1 MKFGPKETKELNQF
15 LKTGRNRKREFVADL
30 VDDLEPGSLKDELLK
45 DFDPSQETYEEYL
58 QRKSL
63 ERPFNMAD
71 GGMLVKPSDD
81 GSRPGYAALDSS
93 TPPRKTFEKEYKK
106 FKGSDREFAEFL
118 NKKYKTSTNTTSS
131 VESMRRR
138 LGLKTV
144 NPKAT
149 GDYKGLEKYIKN
161 FKGDFRPGLFEIAN
175 RFGFKDKGVVEKMIN
190 RVNPDMKKATPPG
203 RLPPGVETKEA
214 KLKREIEERKAER
227 KKKEKTKITEKQFK
241 QEYKKFK
248 PEKTGSD
255 FEFADYLNKNTKYTA
270 YRGEPFTGRIV
281 NQFRRDFGLE
291 SKMFTTR
298 APKFS
303 DEFILEEA
311 DRMKLNVDRSDP
323 KKLRQAV
330 IQAKSREAGLTE
342 QQKQELYEER
352 IKKNAP
358 KPQRQ
363 FPYNIGKK
371 PEPKDL
377 FWKDLLENA
386 QRHQGF
392 LINREGPKLVESH
405 IKFKNPDQVR
415 PTDIK
420 SVFDIEL
427 IDTNVVDKKGNPK
440 VLTYDN
446 FLKHVDDNQKLY
458 GIDSETALQEYKK
471 KRFIQENPDL
481 RDQYN
486 LKVNK
491 AYDPLNATSRAVFS
505 PMHIH
510 HTAGRGR
517 NAFNVQFAVATENMQ
532 ENALRTILN
541 RKFKAAKNFGEQRA
555 AVREYLSKVSPN
567 LEVRLKNTPYG
578 QRETLIDM
586 TKRIAPE
593 LTKDVRRA
601 GGVQLGANPFFSPGF
616 LGRAFSTIPTPAG
629 AVALNL
635 GFGVDPTSAID
646 RASIAAEAAFAPQL
660 VKQAAKMGSAQ
671 RFFNLGLTPA
681 MAARVARIASP
692 LGIAS
697 LGAEGLYQ
705 AGKFT
710 KKRIGELRSMTPEQ
724 RQELRSEG
732 ARQAFDPFQA
742 AGGGIA
748 KEAGDRSGA
757 PPEKGPNSQGLPG
770 LLKRVRNL

>member
-1 MKFGPKETKELNQF
+1 MKVHEYNEMMAYMLRPQPKEEIQVASLMDEYLGDQKEYQ
-15 LKTGRNRKREFVADL
+15 KA
-30 VDDLEPGSLKDELLK
+30 VDEG
-45 DFDPSQETYEEYL
+45 FQGTFEEYL
-58 QRKSL
+58 RMKSL
-63 ERPFNMAD
+63 ERKELAI
-71 GGMLVKPSDD
+71 GGGVIEGEDL
-81 GSRPGYAALDSS
+81 GSREGFAAPDSGI
-93 TPPRKTFEKEYKK
+93 PPRKIFEKEYKK

-118 NKKYKTSTNTTSS
+118 NKKYKTNTNTTSS

-144 NPKAT
+144 NPKTT

-255 FEFADYLNKNTKYTA
+255 FEFADYLNKKTKYTA

-303 DEFILEEA
+303 DEFILKEA

-330 IQAKSREAGLTE
+330 IQAISREKGLTPDE
-342 QQKQELYEER
+342 KQKLYDAR
-352 IKKNAP
+352 VKAAAP

-392 LINREGPKLVESH
+392 LINREGPKLAESH
-405 IKFKNPDQVR
+405 IKFKNPNQVR

-420 SVFDIEL
+420 SVFNIEL

-446 FLKHVDDNQKLY
+446 FLKHVDDNQELY

-491 AYDPLNATSRAVFS
+491 AYDPLSATSRAVFS

-517 NAFNVQFAVATENMQ
+517 NAFNVQFAVATENMD
-532 ENALRTILN
+532 ENRFRTTLN
-541 RKFKAAKNFGEQRA
+541 RKFKAAKNFGERRA
-555 AVREYLSKVSPN
+555 AVREYLSKVPPN

-593 LTKDVRRA
+593 LTKDVKRA
-601 GGVQLGANPFFSPGF
+601 GGVKLGVNPFLDPKAILTGLGDVARFFGTPSVAATFAGTTIKENLEQGDSLLDAATDKMVGIDLLYPEIAKQTVGRF
-616 LGRAFSTIPTPAG
+616 AQPTGKGILSMLGRVAMNPFGRAARAFTPVGAG
-629 AVALNL
+629 ITAIGL
-635 GFGVDPTSAID
+635 GKDYYDFIQRDLARKAADPEAY
-646 RASIAAEAAFAPQL
+646 AAEQEE
-660 VKQAAKMGSAQ
+660 QMGISA
-671 RFFNLGLTPA
+671 
-681 MAARVARIASP
+681 
-692 LGIAS
+692 
-697 LGAEGLYQ
+697 
-705 AGKFT
+705 
-710 KKRIGELRSMTPEQ
+710 
-724 RQELRSEG
+724 
-732 ARQAFDPFQA
+732 
-742 AGGGIA
+742 
-748 KEAGDRSGA
+748 
-757 PPEKGPNSQGLPG
+757 
-770 LLKRVRNL
+770 

>member
-1 MKFGPKETKELNQF
+1 VMKFGPKETKELNQY
-15 LKTGRNRKREFVADL
+15 LLTGRNRKREFVADL

-58 QRKSL
+58 QRKNL

-81 GSRPGYAALDSS
+81 GSRPGYAAPDSG
-93 TPPRKTFEKEYKK
+93 TPPRETFKKEYKK

-131 VESMRRR
+131 VQQMRTR

-144 NPKAT
+144 NPKKIGDTAGLREFVKNYKGTEIYKGFVKET
-149 GDYKGLEKYIKN
+149 GD
-161 FKGDFRPGLFEIAN
+161 
-175 RFGFKDKGVVEKMIN
+175 RFGVDRKTAGQIIKQLRPDIKELPRKETVEQKQ
-190 RVNPDMKKATPPG
+190 
-203 RLPPGVETKEA
+203 
-214 KLKREIEERKAER
+214 KREIEERKEI
-227 KKKEKTKITEKQFK
+227 KKAKAKQSITKTQFK

-248 PEKTGSD
+248 PVKTGSD
-255 FEFADYLNKNTKYTA
+255 FEFADYLNEKKYK
-270 YRGEPFTGRIV
+270 YRGEPFTGRRV
-281 NQFRRDFGLE
+281 NQIRRDLEIE
-291 SKMFTTR
+291 SKKFTTR

-392 LINREGPKLVESH
+392 LINREGPKLEESH

-458 GIDSETALQEYKK
+458 GIDSETALIEYKK
-471 KRFIQENPDL
+471 KRFIQQNPDL
-481 RDQYN
+481 RDQFN

-491 AYDPLNATSRAVFS
+491 AYDPLSETSRAVFS

-532 ENALRTILN
+532 ENALRRILN
-541 RKFKAAKNFGEQRA
+541 TKFKDAKNFGEQRA

-586 TKRIAPE
+586 TERVAPR
-593 LTKDVRRA
+593 LTEKVRQA
-601 GGVQLGANPFFSPGF
+601 GSKFLYGPDIGLAANPFFSPGF
-616 LGRAFSTIPTPAG
+616 LGRAFSTVPTPAG
-629 AVALNL
+629 AVALTA

-710 KKRIGELRSMTPEQ
+710 KRRIDELRSMTPEQ
-724 RQELRSEG
+724 RTELRSQG

-748 KEAGDRSGA
+748 KQAGDSSGR

-770 LLKRVRNL
+770 LLKRV

>member
-1 MKFGPKETKELNQF
+1 MKVHEYNEMMAYLLRPRQKFAIGGGVIEGEDL
-15 LKTGRNRKREFVADL
+15 GSREGFAA
-30 VDDLEPGSLKDELLK
+30 PGS
-45 DFDPSQETYEEYL
+45 SI
-58 QRKSL
+58 
-63 ERPFNMAD
+63 
-71 GGMLVKPSDD
+71 
-81 GSRPGYAALDSS
+81 
-93 TPPRKTFEKEYKK
+93 PPRKIFEKEYKK

-118 NKKYKTSTNTTSS
+118 NKKYKTNTNTTAS

-144 NPKAT
+144 NPKTT

-255 FEFADYLNKNTKYTA
+255 FEFADYLNKKTKYTA

-303 DEFILEEA
+303 DEFILKEA

-330 IQAKSREAGLTE
+330 IQAISREKGLTPDE
-342 QQKQELYEER
+342 KQKLYDAR
-352 IKKNAP
+352 VKAVAP

-371 PEPKDL
+371 PKPKDL

-392 LINREGPKLVESH
+392 LINREGPKLAESH
-405 IKFKNPDQVR
+405 IKFKNPNQVR

-446 FLKHVDDNQKLY
+446 FLKHIDDNKKLY

-491 AYDPLNATSRAVFS
+491 AYDPLSATSRAVFS

-555 AVREYLSKVSPN
+555 AVREYLSKVPPN

-593 LTKDVRRA
+593 LTKDVKRA
-601 GGVQLGANPFFSPGF
+601 GGVKLGVNPFLDPKAILTGLGDVARFFGTPSVAATFAGTTIKENLEQGDSLLDAATDKMVGIDLLYPEIAKQTVGRF
-616 LGRAFSTIPTPAG
+616 AQPTGRGILSMLGRVAMNPFGRAARAFTPVGAG
-629 AVALNL
+629 ITAIGL
-635 GFGVDPTSAID
+635 GKDYYDFVQSDLARKAADPEAY
-646 RASIAAEAAFAPQL
+646 AAEQEE
-660 VKQAAKMGSAQ
+660 QMGMSA
-671 RFFNLGLTPA
+671 
-681 MAARVARIASP
+681 
-692 LGIAS
+692 
-697 LGAEGLYQ
+697 
-705 AGKFT
+705 
-710 KKRIGELRSMTPEQ
+710 
-724 RQELRSEG
+724 
-732 ARQAFDPFQA
+732 
-742 AGGGIA
+742 
-748 KEAGDRSGA
+748 
-757 PPEKGPNSQGLPG
+757 
-770 LLKRVRNL
+770 

>member
-1 MKFGPKETKELNQF
+1 MKFGPKETKELNEY
-15 LKTGRNRKREFVADL
+15 LRTGRNKKREFLGGDVTFASDMARPEPKREVVEIDL
-30 VDDLEPGSLKDELLK
+30 
-45 DFDPSQETYEEYL
+45 
-58 QRKSL
+58 
-63 ERPFNMAD
+63 FNQFNLRNPKAD

-81 GSRPGYAALDSS
+81 GSRPEYAAPDSGI
-93 TPPRKTFEKEYKK
+93 PPRKTFEKEYKK

-144 NPKAT
+144 NPKTT

-214 KLKREIEERKAER
+214 KLKREIEERKEI
-227 KKKEKTKITEKQFK
+227 KKAKAKQSITKTQFK
-241 QEYKKFK
+241 KEYKKFK

-255 FEFADYLNKNTKYTA
+255 FEFADYLNKKKYKD
-270 YRGEPFTGRIV
+270 RGEPFTGRRV
-281 NQFRRDFGLE
+281 NQIRRDLEIE
-291 SKMFTTR
+291 SKKFTTR

-303 DEFILEEA
+303 DEFILKEA

-371 PEPKDL
+371 PGPKDL

-392 LINREGPKLVESH
+392 LINREGPKLEESH

-481 RDQYN
+481 RDQFN

-491 AYDPLNATSRAVFS
+491 AYDPLSATSRAVFS

-629 AVALNL
+629 AVALTA

-710 KKRIGELRSMTPEQ
+710 KKRIDELRSMTPEQ
-724 RQELRSEG
+724 RTELRNQG

-748 KEAGDRSGA
+748 KQAGDSSGR

>member
-1 MKFGPKETKELNQF
+1 MTPRDYSQMMTYLTRPAMARG
-15 LKTGRNRKREFVADL
+15 GRIGFSV
-30 VDDLEPGSLKDELLK
+30 G
-45 DFDPSQETYEEYL
+45 
-58 QRKSL
+58 
-63 ERPFNMAD
+63 
-71 GGMLVKPSDD
+71 
-81 GSRPGYAALDSS
+81 
-93 TPPRKTFEKEYKK
+93 TPPLETFKKEYAK

-118 NKKYKTSTNTTSS
+118 NKKYKTDKNTANS
-131 VESMRRR
+131 VEARRR
-138 LGLKTV
+138 RSGIKTI

-214 KLKREIEERKAER
+214 KLKREIEERK
-227 KKKEKTKITEKQFK
+227 KIKKEKAKQSITKTQFK

-248 PEKTGSD
+248 PVKTGSD
-255 FEFADYLNKNTKYTA
+255 FEFAEYLNKNTKYKD
-270 YRGEPFTGRIV
+270 RGEPFTGKRV
-281 NQFRRDFGLE
+281 NQIRRDLKIE
-291 SKMFTTR
+291 SKKFTTR
-298 APKFS
+298 PKTFT
-303 DEFILEEA
+303 DKDILKEA
-311 DRMKLNVDRSDP
+311 DRMKLNVDRSDIE
-323 KKLRQAV
+323 KVRRAV
-330 IQAKSREAGLTE
+330 TKARFMEKGLTPDE
-342 QQKQELYEER
+342 KQKVYDAR
-352 IKKNAP
+352 IKKTLP
-358 KPQRQ
+358 KPKRE

-371 PEPKDL
+371 PEPKAL
-377 FWKDLLENA
+377 FWRDLLDNA

-392 LINREGPKLVESH
+392 LKNREGAKLEESH
-405 IKFKNPDQVR
+405 IKFKNPDQIR
-415 PTDIK
+415 PTDVK

-446 FLKHVDDNQKLY
+446 FLKHIDNNKQIY
-458 GIDSETALQEYKK
+458 RIDSKTALQEYKK

-481 RDQYN
+481 RDKYN

-491 AYDPLNATSRAVFS
+491 AYDPLSETSRSVFS

-532 ENALRTILN
+532 ENALRRTLN
-541 RKFKAAKNFGEQRA
+541 RKFNNAKNFAQRRA
-555 AVREYLSKVSPN
+555 AVKEYLDKVPPN

-601 GGVQLGANPFFSPGF
+601 GGVQLGANPFFSPGV
-616 LGRAFSTIPTPAG
+616 LGEAFKTIPTPLGVVGLTA
-629 AVALNL
+629 
-635 GFGVDPTSAID
+635 GFGIDPTSAID

-671 RFFNLGLTPA
+671 RLFNLGLTPA
-681 MAARVARIASP
+681 MAARAARIASP

-710 KKRIGELRSMTPEQ
+710 KKRIGELKAMSPEQ
-724 RQELRSEG
+724 RQELRSRG
-732 ARQAFDPFQA
+732 ARQAFDPFSA
-742 AGGGIA
+742 AGGGLA
-748 KEAGDRSGA
+748 KQAGDRSGA
-757 PPEKGPNSQGLPG
+757 MLESMNPDKDGLPG
-770 LLKRVRNL
+770 LLKRGIKT

>member
-1 MKFGPKETKELNQF
+1 MKLGPKEIKVVNEYFVRPVKNRLKEIFMKKGLPQLRTADEIKQPPVRKDVEDIQAINEF
-15 LKTGRNRKREFVADL
+15 NKRNPR
-30 VDDLEPGSLKDELLK
+30 
-45 DFDPSQETYEEYL
+45 
-58 QRKSL
+58 
-63 ERPFNMAD
+63 AD

-81 GSRPGYAALDSS
+81 GSRPGYAGVAGAQDSGI
-93 TPPRKTFEKEYKK
+93 PPRKTFEKEYKK

-118 NKKYKTSTNTTSS
+118 NKKYKTKRNTTSS
-131 VESMRRR
+131 VENKRRR
-138 LGLKTV
+138 LGIKTV

-161 FKGDFRPGLFEIAN
+161 FKGKFRPGLFEIAN
-175 RFGFKDKGVVEKMIN
+175 RFGFKDKGVVEKMIS

-203 RLPPGVETKEA
+203 RLPPGVESKEA
-214 KLKREIEERKAER
+214 KAKREIEERK
-227 KKKEKTKITEKQFK
+227 KIKKEKAKQSITEKQFK
-241 QEYKKFK
+241 EEYKKFK
-248 PEKTGSD
+248 PVDTGSD
-255 FEFADYLNKNTKYTA
+255 VEFANYLNKKKYKD
-270 YRGEPFTGRIV
+270 RGESFSSRRV
-281 NQFRRDFGLE
+281 NQIRRDLGIE
-291 SKMFTTR
+291 SKMITTR
-298 APKFS
+298 VPKLS
-303 DEFILEEA
+303 DEFILQEA
-311 DRMKLNVDRSDP
+311 DRMKLNVDRSNP

-330 IQAKSREAGLTE
+330 IQAISRERNLTPDE
-342 QQKQELYEER
+342 KQKLYDAR
-352 IKKNAP
+352 IKSTVP
-358 KPQRQ
+358 KLERQ

-371 PEPKDL
+371 PEPKAL
-377 FWKDLLENA
+377 FWRDLLDNA

-392 LINREGPKLVESH
+392 LLNRSGAKLPESH

-420 SVFDIEL
+420 SAFDIEL

-458 GIDSETALQEYKK
+458 NIDSKTALAEYKK
-471 KRFIQENPDL
+471 KRFIQENKDL
-481 RDQYN
+481 RDKFN

-491 AYDPLNATSRAVFS
+491 SYDPTSATSRAVFS

-517 NAFNVQFAVATENMQ
+517 NAFNVQFAVASENMQ
-532 ENALRTILN
+532 ENALRTTLN
-541 RKFKAAKNFGEQRA
+541 RKFKDAKTFGEQRT
-555 AVREYLSKVSPN
+555 AVKEYLDKVPPT

-593 LTKDVRRA
+593 LTKDVKRA
-601 GGVQLGANPFFSPGF
+601 GGVQLGANPFLSPGF

-629 AVALNL
+629 AVALTA

-671 RFFNLGLTPA
+671 RFFNLGLSPA
-681 MAARVARIASP
+681 MAARAARIASP
-692 LGIAS
+692 IGIAS
-697 LGAEGLYQ
+697 LAAEGLYQ
-705 AGKFT
+705 GGKFT
-710 KKRIGELRSMTPEQ
+710 KKRIEELRSMTPEQ
-724 RQELRSEG
+724 RAELRRQGE
-732 ARQAFDPFQA
+732 AQAFDPFQA

-748 KEAGDRSGA
+748 KLAGDRSGA
-757 PPEKGPNSQGLPG
+757 MLTSMNPDKDGLPG
-770 LLKRVRNL
+770 LLKRGKK

>member
-1 MKFGPKETKELNQF
+1 MKFGPKEIKELNEY
-15 LKTGRNRKREFVADL
+15 LRTGRNRKREFLGGDITFASDMARP
-30 VDDLEPGSLKDELLK
+30 EPKREVVEIDA
-45 DFDPSQETYEEYL
+45 
-58 QRKSL
+58 
-63 ERPFNMAD
+63 FNQFNLRNPKAD

-81 GSRPGYAALDSS
+81 GSRPGYAAPDSGI
-93 TPPRKTFEKEYKK
+93 PPRKTFEKEYKK

-144 NPKAT
+144 NPKTT

-214 KLKREIEERKAER
+214 KLKREIEERKEI
-227 KKKEKTKITEKQFK
+227 KKAKAKQSITKTQFK
-241 QEYKKFK
+241 KEYKKFK

-255 FEFADYLNKNTKYTA
+255 FEFADYLNKKKYKD
-270 YRGEPFTGRIV
+270 RGEPFTGRRV
-281 NQFRRDFGLE
+281 NQIRRDLEIE
-291 SKMFTTR
+291 SKKFTTR

-303 DEFILEEA
+303 DEFILKEA

-371 PEPKDL
+371 PKPKDL

-392 LINREGPKLVESH
+392 LINREGPKLEESH

-446 FLKHVDDNQKLY
+446 FLKHVDDNQELY
-458 GIDSETALQEYKK
+458 GMDSETALQEYKK

-481 RDQYN
+481 RDQFN

-491 AYDPLNATSRAVFS
+491 AYDPLSETSRAVFS

-629 AVALNL
+629 AVALTA

-710 KKRIGELRSMTPEQ
+710 KKRIDELRSMTPEQ
-724 RQELRSEG
+724 RTELRNQG

-748 KEAGDRSGA
+748 KQAGDSSGA

>member
-1 MKFGPKETKELNQF
+1 MKVHEYNEMMAYMLRPQPKEEIQVASLMDEYLGDQKEYQ
-15 LKTGRNRKREFVADL
+15 KA
-30 VDDLEPGSLKDELLK
+30 VDEG
-45 DFDPSQETYEEYL
+45 FQGTFEEYL
-58 QRKSL
+58 RMKSL
-63 ERPFNMAD
+63 ERKELAI
-71 GGMLVKPSDD
+71 GGGVIEGEDL
-81 GSRPGYAALDSS
+81 GSREGFAAPDSGI
-93 TPPRKTFEKEYKK
+93 PPRKIFEKEYKK

-118 NKKYKTSTNTTSS
+118 NKKYKTNTNTTSS

-144 NPKAT
+144 NPKTT

-255 FEFADYLNKNTKYTA
+255 FEFADYLNKKTKYTA

-303 DEFILEEA
+303 DEFILKEA

-330 IQAKSREAGLTE
+330 IQAISREKGLTPDE
-342 QQKQELYEER
+342 KQKLYDAR
-352 IKKNAP
+352 VKAAAP

-392 LINREGPKLVESH
+392 LINREGPKLAESH
-405 IKFKNPDQVR
+405 IKFKNPNQVR

-420 SVFDIEL
+420 SVFNIEL

-446 FLKHVDDNQKLY
+446 FLKHIDDNKKLY

-491 AYDPLNATSRAVFS
+491 AYDPLSATSRAVFS

-517 NAFNVQFAVATENMQ
+517 NAFNVQFAVATENMD
-532 ENALRTILN
+532 ENRFRTTLN
-541 RKFKAAKNFGEQRA
+541 RKFKAAKNFGERRA
-555 AVREYLSKVSPN
+555 AVREYLSKVPPN

-593 LTKDVRRA
+593 LTKDVKRA
-601 GGVQLGANPFFSPGF
+601 GGVKLGVNPFLDPKAILTGLGDVARFFGTPSVAATFAGTTIKENLEQGDSLLDAATDKMVGIDLLYPEIAKQTVGRF
-616 LGRAFSTIPTPAG
+616 AQPTGRGILSMLGRVAMNPFGRAARAFTPVGAG
-629 AVALNL
+629 ITAIGL
-635 GFGVDPTSAID
+635 GKDYYDFIQRDLARKAADPEAY
-646 RASIAAEAAFAPQL
+646 AAEQEE
-660 VKQAAKMGSAQ
+660 QMGISA
-671 RFFNLGLTPA
+671 
-681 MAARVARIASP
+681 
-692 LGIAS
+692 
-697 LGAEGLYQ
+697 
-705 AGKFT
+705 
-710 KKRIGELRSMTPEQ
+710 
-724 RQELRSEG
+724 
-732 ARQAFDPFQA
+732 
-742 AGGGIA
+742 
-748 KEAGDRSGA
+748 
-757 PPEKGPNSQGLPG
+757 
-770 LLKRVRNL
+770 